1 MEIKMTDW
9 MDHAAKAVVGALAMG
24 GIALARRSVTQG
36 EDIAVL
42 KQARSDDRE
51 LLTGINV
58 KLDRLIEREA
68 K

>member
-24 GIALARRSVTQG
+24 GIALARRSVSHG
-36 EDIAVL
+36 EKIAAL
-42 KQARSDDRE
+42 ETSQADDRAA
-51 LLTGINV
+51 LTRIEG

-68 K
+68 R